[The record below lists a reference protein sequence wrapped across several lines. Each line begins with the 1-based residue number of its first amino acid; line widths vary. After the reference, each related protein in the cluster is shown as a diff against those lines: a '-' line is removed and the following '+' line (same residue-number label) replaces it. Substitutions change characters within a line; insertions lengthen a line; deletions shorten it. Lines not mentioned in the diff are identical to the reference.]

1 MALFKI
7 NKNKVERIKEKS
19 IDLERDLQKI
29 TENNLEEIFGLKFVS
44 SEMRLNNF
52 RIDTLAFNP
61 EQKSFVII
69 EYKKD
74 RSFSVVDQGYSYLS
88 LMLNNK
94 ADFVLEY
101 NEKTM
106 SSLRRDDIDWNQSR
120 VIFIA
125 NSFTVYQQNAI
136 NFKDLPFELWEAK
149 KFEENLVSYNKIKTP
164 ESSETINVIAKKNK
178 NIEIVSR
185 EIKNYTVEG
194 FFKKDWNKSLELF
207 EKIREQIKGLDA
219 NIEEKPVKNYIGYN
233 INNWNV
239 VVVRV
244 RKNKLYLRFPRI
256 EPKDIEDPKNK
267 LKYEENSLKFFNT
280 NISYLSIDS
289 DKDIDY
295 AMYITK
301 QVYKKFRN
309 DKL

>member
-136 NFKDLPFELWEAK
+136 NFKDLPFEL
-149 KFEENLVSYNKIKTP
+149 
-164 ESSETINVIAKKNK
+164 
-178 NIEIVSR
+178 
-185 EIKNYTVEG
+185 
-194 FFKKDWNKSLELF
+194 
-207 EKIREQIKGLDA
+207 
-219 NIEEKPVKNYIGYN
+219 
-233 INNWNV
+233 
-239 VVVRV
+239 
-244 RKNKLYLRFPRI
+244 
-256 EPKDIEDPKNK
+256 
-267 LKYEENSLKFFNT
+267 
-280 NISYLSIDS
+280 
-289 DKDIDY
+289 
-295 AMYITK
+295 
-301 QVYKKFRN
+301 
-309 DKL
+309 